1 VTTRHPD
8 STIPQFPNPVIVV
21 IAPAADQ
28 CDEYRR
34 LGQELHVAPTVVVS
48 DVQNAATMVAQWRPF
63 AIILDQQWLE
73 FDAEGFKALSRDVGA
88 EEAWRRFGRRAQF
101 LMENDV
107 VALVVACIVTRGTL
121 ELPTPPW
128 IAVAAGAVLIV
139 VGIVVKAWANAS
151 LEKGSWLWRS
161 FFVRPQGVSPSA
173 VGPYR
178 WLRNPMYTVGYAPGY
193 GLALVVG
200 SLPGLVAAA
209 FAQGTILLMNALV
222 ERPHV
227 NGARP
232 PA

>member
-1 VTTRHPD
+1 MTTPLDRLRR
-8 STIPQFPNPVIVV
+8 IAALVAAGAVGLLVV
-21 IAPAADQ
+21 YAA
-28 CDEYRR
+28 
-34 LGQELHVAPTVVVS
+34 
-48 DVQNAATMVAQWRPF
+48 NAA
-63 AIILDQQWLE
+63 L
-73 FDAEGFKALSRDVGA
+73 AEAWFLASRLAYVLFVGFSLRAESRTRALSRDVGA

-107 VALVVACIVTRGTL
+107 VALIAACIVTRDTL
-121 ELPTPPW
+121 ALPTPRW
-128 IAVAAGAVLIV
+128 IEIAAGAVLIV
-139 VGIVVKAWANAS
+139 VGVGVKAWANAS

-193 GLALVVG
+193 GLALFVG
-200 SLPGLVAAA
+200 SMPGLVAAA
-209 FAQGTILLMNALV
+209 FAQATILLMWALV

-227 NGARP
+227 RGARP